1 MAFDQQK
8 ADEVCI
14 ALEDGASLRKAAES
28 VGESAR
34 TILNWTRS
42 NPGFSTQYARS
53 REIGYLQL
61 ADAILNISDECDVE
75 VKHDGED
82 VRLDLS
88 ATAVARNRLR
98 VDTRK
103 WMLSKMLPKIYGDKL
118 ELSGDKENPLQT
130 VTRIELVPMRDGK
143 N

>member
-1 MAFDQQK
+1 MFNQDK
-8 ADEVCI
+8 ADEICI
-14 ALEDGASLRKAAES
+14 MLEDGESLRKAAES

-34 TILNWTRS
+34 TVLNWTKS
-42 NPGFSTQYARS
+42 NPEFLTQYTRS

-61 ADAILNISDECDVE
+61 ADSILNIADETEVE
-75 VKHDGED
+75 AKYDGDD

-118 ELSGDKENPLQT
+118 ELSGDQQNPLLIGSIKR
-130 VTRIELVPMRDGK
+130 VIVDPK
-143 N
+143 K

>member
-1 MAFDQQK
+1 MAFNQDT
-8 ADEVCI
+8 ADSVCI

-42 NPGFSTQYARS
+42 NPEFLTQYTRA

-61 ADAILNISDECDVE
+61 ADAILNISDESDVE
-75 VKHDGED
+75 VKYDGEET
-82 VRLDLS
+82 RLELS

-118 ELSGDKENPLQT
+118 ELSGDQNNPIKV
-130 VTRIELVPMRDGK
+130 VTRIELVALK
-143 N
+143 

>member
-1 MAFDQQK
+1 MRMFNQDK
-8 ADEVCI
+8 ADEICI
-14 ALEDGASLRKAAES
+14 MLEDGASLRKAAES

-34 TILNWTRS
+34 TVLNWTKS
-42 NPGFSTQYARS
+42 NPEFLTQYTRS

-61 ADAILNISDECDVE
+61 ADSILNIADETEVE
-75 VKHDGED
+75 AKYDGDD

-118 ELSGDKENPLQT
+118 ELSGDQQNPLLIGSIKR
-130 VTRIELVPMRDGK
+130 VIVDPK
-143 N
+143 K

>member
-1 MAFDQQK
+1 MAFDQDK
-8 ADEVCI
+8 ADDVCI

-34 TILNWTRS
+34 TVLNWTKS
-42 NPGFSTQYARS
+42 NPEFFTQYTRA

-61 ADAILNISDECDVE
+61 ADAILNISDEADVE
-75 VKHDGED
+75 ARYDGED

-118 ELSGDKENPLQT
+118 ELSGDADNPVQT
-130 VTRIELVPMRDGK
+130 VTRIELVALRK
-143 N
+143 